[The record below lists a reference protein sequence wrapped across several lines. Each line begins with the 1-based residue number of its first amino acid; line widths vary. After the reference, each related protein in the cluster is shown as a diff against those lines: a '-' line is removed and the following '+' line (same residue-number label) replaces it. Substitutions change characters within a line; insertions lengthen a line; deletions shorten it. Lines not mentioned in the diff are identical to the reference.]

1 MILCQSWIKTP
12 QPKAA
17 HMRTHSKTQARHRAC
32 KLGDTIVIEALSER
46 MLSLALKTKDCLPII
61 LHADDSPTALL
72 RLVIKRLRERADF
85 RVGQSFHLN
94 NSTVANGS
102 DDHGRKRFSVNLV
115 FCPG

>member
-12 QPKAA
+12 QSKAA

-61 LHADDSPTALL
+61 FHADDGAETEKSGCRRKPRKGNTKRNRMAL
-72 RLVIKRLRERADF
+72 
-85 RVGQSFHLN
+85 
-94 NSTVANGS
+94 
-102 DDHGRKRFSVNLV
+102 
-115 FCPG
+115 